1 VTARGVV
8 VKLGLALATLA
19 LLAGLAGAVVLA
31 HSARFRTWLWLP
43 GERQAYTAN
52 APIAPAPVALDDLT
66 RLALAAEELGARPT
80 RYVPDYVTLAY
91 PGGDVPADTG
101 VCTDLIVRA
110 FRTIGL
116 DLQAA
121 VAEDMRA
128 DFAAYPK
135 LWGLSKADPN
145 IDHRRVPNLM
155 VWFQRHGEVLPIT
168 DQGADYHPGDVVVWD
183 QGAGQTHI
191 GLVTTRRTEDT
202 DRPLIAHHNGGHPR
216 IEDVLF
222 AWPIVGHYRIVSLPR
237 QHQRAPVAHDQVHSL
252 PRASRTSTAWAT

>member
-1 VTARGVV
+1 MTARGVV
-8 VKLGLALATLA
+8 VKLGLALAA
-19 LLAGLAGAVVLA
+19 LLVVAALAGTILVAR
-31 HSARFRTWLWLP
+31 SAQFRTWLWLP

-52 APIAPAPVALDDLT
+52 SPIAPAPVALDDLT
-66 RLALAAEELGARPT
+66 RLALAAEDLGARPT

-101 VCTDLIVRA
+101 VCTDLVVRA

-116 DLQAA
+116 DLQEA
-121 VAEDMRA
+121 VAEDMGA

-135 LWGLSKADPN
+135 LWGLTRPDPN

-168 DQGADYHPGDVVVWD
+168 DHAADYRPGDVVVWD
-183 QGAGQTHI
+183 QGGGRTHI
-191 GLVTTRRTEDT
+191 GLVTTRADLLTGH
-202 DRPLIAHHNGGHPR
+202 PLIAHHNGGLPR

-222 AWPIVGHYRIVSLPR
+222 AWAIVGHYRVTAGRPPPAARRSS
-237 QHQRAPVAHDQVHSL
+237 VAGS
-252 PRASRTSTAWAT
+252 